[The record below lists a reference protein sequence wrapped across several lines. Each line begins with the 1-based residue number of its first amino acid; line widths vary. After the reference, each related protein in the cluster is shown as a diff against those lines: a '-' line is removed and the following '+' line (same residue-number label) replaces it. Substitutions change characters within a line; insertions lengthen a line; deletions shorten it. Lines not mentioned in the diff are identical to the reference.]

1 MHFLLTIEESL
12 TDYVIYD
19 AVVPNPTTAVMEKG
33 KDIYNSSHCDSL
45 IAVGGGS
52 AMDSAKAIGA
62 LVVNKNKTLGKMK
75 GILKVRHK
83 IPLLIAIP
91 TTAGTGSEAT
101 LAAVVVDALT
111 RREAN
116 PLYPVPQLWGKKE
129 LESIYY
135 TVADKWLKHQ

>member
-1 MHFLLTIEESL
+1 
-12 TDYVIYD
+12 
-19 AVVPNPTTAVMEKG
+19 
-33 KDIYNSSHCDSL
+33 
-45 IAVGGGS
+45 
-52 AMDSAKAIGA
+52 MDSAKAIGA

-111 RREAN
+111 RNKYAINDFLLIPHYAVLDAHFTLTLPPVLTATTGMDAMTHAIEAYIGKSSYKLTRREAKCAVR
-116 PLYPVPQLWGKKE
+116 L
-129 LESIYY
+129 IYNNI
-135 TVADKWLKHQ
+135 